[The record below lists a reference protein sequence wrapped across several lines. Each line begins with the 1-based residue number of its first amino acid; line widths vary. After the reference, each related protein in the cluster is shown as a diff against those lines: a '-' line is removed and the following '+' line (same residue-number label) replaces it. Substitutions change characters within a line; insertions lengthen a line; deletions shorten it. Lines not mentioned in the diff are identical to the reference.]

1 METLMQDVRYAL
13 RQLRR
18 TPGFAFAAIF
28 ALALGIGA
36 NVAIFSTVNAVL
48 LNSLPFRFIRQ
59 PERLVS
65 LYETNPALLPFLN
78 GRLGVTHHNLLAWRA
93 QARSFAGIEGYED
106 ASLNMTSADGHEPE
120 RVDAVSAT
128 PGFLPMLGVAPRL
141 GRNFDSAHAN
151 VVLISDD
158 LWRSRFSADPNII
171 GRMMRASDTDY
182 QIIGVLPE
190 RFELPATQ
198 QGFDQSKPKVWMPLI
213 LHAEA
218 KDQAGPALNVV
229 ARLKP
234 GITLEQARAE
244 MRLIANRLAK
254 QFPDTNRGWGV
265 NVFPTISEDIDPND
279 RRSLYVLQLA
289 VGFVLLIACANVANL
304 LLTKAV
310 AREREMA
317 VRLAVGATRWRILRQ
332 NLTESLVLS
341 AMAGTIGFLLSLV
354 LMRLVTYLA
363 PKDSHGLHEL
373 TVNPLVLAFALGVTL
388 LSGLLFGLA
397 PGIHSARQVVAEALN
412 RGSRSVAGS
421 ARRFRGALVV
431 VEIALSLILL
441 IGAGLTIR
449 SVVAL
454 MTVNQGFRMDHLLTM
469 GITLPSEH
477 YKNPEQMAAFNDQLL
492 ERVQR
497 LPGVRAASL
506 STALPMRSISEE
518 SYGLPGVPSD
528 PDKMKVVDWSNVTE
542 QHVEALGLHLLRGRN
557 LTRADV
563 TAATPEVALVN
574 EAFAKANWPNQDA
587 IGKVFLFHSGKLRVV
602 GVVGDIHQI
611 GPDQAPHTEVYIPGH
626 RMQSMQLVVRT
637 IGDPLAMGRP
647 VEQQVWALD
656 KDQPVNGVTS
666 MESVLSEWVA
676 PKRFTM
682 TVMIAFGVIALIS
695 AAVGLY
701 SVLAYA
707 VSLRTREIGVRV
719 ALGAGPNQVAGMI
732 LREGLVLAMGG
743 LAAGLAG
750 AYFLT
755 RFMQSLIF
763 GIQAFDLATF
773 AAVSLL
779 LMGIALF
786 ACYVP
791 ARRAARVN
799 PSEALRA
806 E

>member
-1 METLMQDVRYAL
+1 MQDVRYAL

-48 LNSLPFRFIRQ
+48 LNSLPFRFIQQ

-65 LYETNPALLPFLN
+65 LYETNPSTFKFMGDRMSVSPQHM
-78 GRLGVTHHNLLAWRA
+78 VSWRE
-93 QARSFAGIEGYED
+93 QARSFIGMEAYEKTSLSLTSSEG
-106 ASLNMTSADGHEPE
+106 LEPE
-120 RVDAVSAT
+120 RVDAVKAT
-128 PGFLPMLGVAPRL
+128 LAFLPLFGITPRIGRGFDAASVNSNVA
-141 GRNFDSAHAN
+141 
-151 VVLISDD
+151 VISDE
-158 LWRSRFSADPNII
+158 LWRGRFLSDPQIVGKTI
-171 GRMMRASDTDY
+171 RASNETY
-182 QIIGVLPE
+182 QIIGVLPPD
-190 RFELPATQ
+190 FELPATER
-198 QGFDQSKPKVWMPLI
+198 DKPQIWLPLVVRS
-213 LHAEA
+213 LY
-218 KDQAGPALNVV
+218 KDGPRLNVF

-234 GITLEQARAE
+234 GVSLEQARADMNLVAE
-244 MRLIANRLAK
+244 RMA
-254 QFPDTNRGWGV
+254 QQHPETNKGWGV
-265 NVFPTISEDIDPND
+265 NIFPTIAEDADAEL
-279 RRSLYVLQLA
+279 RTTLYVLQVA

-317 VRLAVGATRWRILRQ
+317 VRLAIGATRWRILRQ

-341 AMAGTIGFLLSLV
+341 GAGGAIGFLLSLV
-354 LMRLVTYLA
+354 LMRLVAYLA
-363 PKDSHGLHEL
+363 PKDIHGLHEL
-373 TVNPLVLAFALGVTL
+373 TVNGLVLAFTVGVTL

-397 PGIHSARQVVAEALN
+397 PGLHAARQVVAEALS
-412 RGSRSVAGS
+412 RGSRSVAGFS
-421 ARRFRGALVV
+421 RRVRGALVV
-431 VEIALSLILL
+431 VEVALSLVLL

-449 SVVAL
+449 SLVAL
-454 MTVNQGFRMDHLLTM
+454 MNVDEGFRMDHVMTTW
-469 GITLPSEH
+469 ISLPEYR
-477 YKNPEQMAAFNDQLL
+477 YKTPEQVAAFNDQLL
-492 ERVQR
+492 ERVQHI
-497 LPGVRAASL
+497 PGVRAASL
-506 STALPMRSISEE
+506 ATSLPMRSINEQ
-518 SYGLPGVPSD
+518 SYDLPGVPSE
-528 PDKMKVVDWSNVTE
+528 PGKMKVTDWSNVTE
-542 QHVEALGLHLLRGRN
+542 QHVEALGLRLLRGRN

-563 TAATPEVALVN
+563 TASVANVALVN
-574 EAFAKANWPNQDA
+574 EAFARANWPGQEA
-587 IGKVFLFHSGKLRVV
+587 LGKVFIFKGVDVKVV
-602 GVVGDIHQI
+602 GLVADIHQF
-611 GPDQAPHTEVYIPGH
+611 GPADAPHTEVYIPG
-626 RMQSMQLVVRT
+626 RQMRNASLVVRT
-637 IGDPLAMGRP
+637 IGDPLALANQ

-682 TVMIAFGVIALIS
+682 TVMIAFGVMALIS

>member
-1 METLMQDVRYAL
+1 M
-13 RQLRR
+13 
-18 TPGFAFAAIF
+18 I
-28 ALALGIGA
+28 
-36 NVAIFSTVNAVL
+36 
-48 LNSLPFRFIRQ
+48 
-59 PERLVS
+59 
-65 LYETNPALLPFLN
+65 
-78 GRLGVTHHNLLAWRA
+78 
-93 QARSFAGIEGYED
+93 
-106 ASLNMTSADGHEPE
+106 
-120 RVDAVSAT
+120 
-128 PGFLPMLGVAPRL
+128 
-141 GRNFDSAHAN
+141 
-151 VVLISDD
+151 
-158 LWRSRFSADPNII
+158 
-171 GRMMRASDTDY
+171 
-182 QIIGVLPE
+182 
-190 RFELPATQ
+190 
-198 QGFDQSKPKVWMPLI
+198 
-213 LHAEA
+213 
-218 KDQAGPALNVV
+218 
-229 ARLKP
+229 
-234 GITLEQARAE
+234 
-244 MRLIANRLAK
+244 
-254 QFPDTNRGWGV
+254 
-265 NVFPTISEDIDPND
+265 
-279 RRSLYVLQLA
+279 
-289 VGFVLLIACANVANL
+289 
-304 LLTKAV
+304 
-310 AREREMA
+310 
-317 VRLAVGATRWRILRQ
+317 
-332 NLTESLVLS
+332 
-341 AMAGTIGFLLSLV
+341 
-354 LMRLVTYLA
+354 
-363 PKDSHGLHEL
+363 
-373 TVNPLVLAFALGVTL
+373 
-388 LSGLLFGLA
+388 
-397 PGIHSARQVVAEALN
+397 
-412 RGSRSVAGS
+412 
-421 ARRFRGALVV
+421 

-469 GITLPSEH
+469 GIALPSEH

-518 SYGLPGVPSD
+518 SYELPGVPSD

-587 IGKVFLFHSGKLRVV
+587 TGKVFLFHSWKPRVV
-602 GVVGDIHQI
+602 GVVGDIHQF

-637 IGDPLAMGRP
+637 IGDPLAMARP

-719 ALGAGPNQVAGMI
+719 ALGAGPNQVAGMV

-743 LAAGLAG
+743 LAVGLAG

-773 AAVSLL
+773 ATVSLL

>member
-1 METLMQDVRYAL
+1 MQDVRYAV

-48 LNSLPFRFIRQ
+48 LNSLPFRSLHQ

-65 LYETNPALLPFLN
+65 LYETNPALLQFLAA
-78 GRLGVTHHNLLAWRA
+78 RLGVTHHNLLAWRE
-93 QARSFAGIEGYED
+93 QAHSFAGIEGYED

-120 RVDAVSAT
+120 QVEAVRAT
-128 PGFLPMLGVAPRL
+128 PGFLPLLGVTPRM
-141 GRNFDSAHAN
+141 GRNFERASGN
-151 VVLISDD
+151 TSVVLITDD
-158 LWRSRFSADPNII
+158 LWRSRFSADPHIV
-171 GRMMRASDTDY
+171 GRMMRASDKDY
-182 QIIGVLPE
+182 QIIGILPE
-190 RFELPATQ
+190 RFELPATG
-198 QGFDQSKPKVWMPLI
+198 QGFDQSKPKVWMPLV

-218 KDQAGPALNVV
+218 NDFAGPSLNVL

-234 GITLEQARAE
+234 GVTLEQARAE
-244 MRLIANRLAK
+244 MQMIANRLAQ
-254 QFPDTNRGWGV
+254 QFPNTNRGWGV
-265 NVFPTISEDIDPND
+265 NVFPTTSEDIDPSL
-279 RRSLYVLQLA
+279 RESLYVLQFA
-289 VGFVLLIACANVANL
+289 VGFVLLIACANVASL

-317 VRLAVGATRWRILRQ
+317 VRLAIGATRWRILRQ

-341 AMAGTIGFLLSLV
+341 AAAGAIGFLLSLV

-363 PKDSHGLHEL
+363 PKDVHGLHEL
-373 TVNPLVLAFALGVTL
+373 TVNPMVLAFALGVTL

-421 ARRFRGALVV
+421 ARRFRGALVI
-431 VEIALSLILL
+431 VEVALSLILL

-454 MTVNQGFRMDHLLTM
+454 MTLDQGFRMDHLLLM

-477 YKNPEQMAAFNDQLL
+477 YQNPEQIAAFNDQLL
-492 ERVQR
+492 ERVQH

-506 STALPMRSISEE
+506 STGLPMRSISEE
-518 SYGLPGVPSD
+518 PYHLPGVPSD

-542 QHVEALGLHLLRGRN
+542 QHVDALGLHLLRGRN

-563 TAATPEVALVN
+563 TATTPEVALVN

-587 IGKVFLFHSGKLRVV
+587 IGKVFFFHSGKPRVV
-602 GVVGDIHQI
+602 GVVGDIHQF
-611 GPDQAPHTEVYIPGH
+611 GPQQAPHTEVYIPGH

-637 IGDPLAMGRP
+637 AGDPLAMARS

-656 KDQPVNGVTS
+656 KDQPLNGVTS

-682 TVMIAFGVIALIS
+682 TVMIAFGVIALIC

-719 ALGAGPNQVAGMI
+719 ALGAAPGQVAGMI
-732 LREGLVLAMGG
+732 LREGLTLAIAGVLV
-743 LAAGLAG
+743 GLAG

-755 RFMQSLIF
+755 RFMESLIF
-763 GIQAFDLATF
+763 GIQALDLPTF
-773 AAVSLL
+773 ASVSLVL
-779 LMGIALF
+779 TAIALL
-786 ACYVP
+786 ASYLP
-791 ARRAARVN
+791 ARRASRVN

>member
-1 METLMQDVRYAL
+1 METLMQDIRYAL

-48 LNSLPFRFIRQ
+48 LNSLPFRFFKQ

-65 LYETNPALLPFLN
+65 LYETNPALLQFLN

-106 ASLNMTSADGHEPE
+106 TSLNITSADGHEPE

-141 GRNFDSAHAN
+141 GRNFDSANAN

-234 GITLEQARAE
+234 GVTLEQARAE

-265 NVFPTISEDIDPND
+265 NVFPTVSEDIDPND
-279 RRSLYVLQLA
+279 ERSLYVLQLA

-317 VRLAVGATRWRILRQ
+317 VRLAIGATRWRILRQ

-341 AMAGTIGFLLSLV
+341 GMAGTIGFLLSLV

-397 PGIHSARQVVAEALN
+397 PGMHSARQVVAEALN
-412 RGSRSVAGS
+412 LGSRSVAGS

-518 SYGLPGVPSD
+518 SYELPSVPSD

-587 IGKVFLFHSGKLRVV
+587 IGKVFLFHSWKPRVV
-602 GVVGDIHQI
+602 GVVGNIHQF

-637 IGDPLAMGRP
+637 IGDPLAMARP

-732 LREGLVLAMGG
+732 LREGLALVMGG
-743 LAAGLAG
+743 ILAGLAG